1 MQEISVKEIK
11 RYDFIRTKKYVD
23 DLLFNLK
30 HYSMK
35 LLCLLPPGAN
45 VKVDLIDK
53 VQESRTNTSKIEKYI
68 EKKDYL
74 EPMIKEELNKI
85 SNSIKLMTENEKTMF
100 EELYIY
106 QNTEF
111 DISEKYGWS
120 RSKVVHLKKSFII
133 KIALS
138 KGMDYEK

>member
-23 DLLFNLK
+23 DLLFDLK
-30 HYSMK
+30 H
-35 LLCLLPPGAN
+35 
-45 VKVDLIDK
+45 
-53 VQESRTNTSKIEKYI
+53 
-68 EKKDYL
+68 
-74 EPMIKEELNKI
+74 
-85 SNSIKLMTENEKTMF
+85 